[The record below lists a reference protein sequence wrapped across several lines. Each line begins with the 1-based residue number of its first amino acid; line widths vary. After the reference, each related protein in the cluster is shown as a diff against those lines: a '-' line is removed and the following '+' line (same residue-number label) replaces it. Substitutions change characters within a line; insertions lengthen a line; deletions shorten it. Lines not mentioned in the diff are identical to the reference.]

1 MIQGRPSMRK
11 QFLIFCLISIPLI
24 LGLGYLNKYF
34 LWAFIVVGP
43 LVILGSIDFFQK
55 GSAIRRNYPLLG
67 MGRYYMEEWRPKV
80 YQYFI
85 ESDTDGT
92 PISRIFRSIVYQ
104 RSKNELDTVPF
115 GTQIDVNATGYEW
128 IGHSM
133 YPLKGKEVNK
143 NDLYIKVGER
153 NCKKPYDLSLFN
165 ISAMSFGALSDVAV
179 ESLNKGAKIGGFAH
193 NTGEGGLSPYHLKHG
208 GDLIWQIGTG
218 YFGCRT
224 LDGKFDEEKFREN
237 ASRDSVK
244 MIEIKLSQGAK
255 PGKGGIL
262 PGVKNTPEIAAI
274 RGVEPFK
281 DVYSPA
287 SHSTF
292 NSPETMLE
300 FIEKVRELS
309 GGKPVGIKF
318 CMGHRKDFEDLC
330 KSMVQT
336 GMFPD
341 YIACDGGEGGTG
353 AAPLEFCSSIG
364 MSKRDGLILT
374 ADYLRKYDLKDKVK
388 LISGGKILT
397 GFQLIK
403 ILALG
408 ADACYSA
415 RGMMLSL
422 GCIQSLLCNK
432 NTCPTGVTT
441 QDPWLKVGLVVEDKY
456 QRVANYHEA
465 TIESV
470 IEILAACA
478 LTSPKELD
486 RARIW
491 RRVGVATIKN
501 YEELFPT
508 QPV

>member
-1 MIQGRPSMRK
+1 MRK
-11 QFLIFCLISIPLI
+11 QFLYFCFISVTLI
-24 LGLGYLNKYF
+24 LGLSLISKYF

-43 LVILGSIDFFQK
+43 LVVLGLIDFFQK
-55 GSAIRRNYPLLG
+55 KSTIRRNYPLLG
-67 MGRYYMEEWRPKV
+67 MGRYIMEDWRPKI

-104 RSKNELDTVPF
+104 RSKNVLDTVPF

-133 YPLKGKEVNK
+133 YPLHKEEVNHD
-143 NDLYIKVGER
+143 DLYIKVGEK
-153 NCKKPYDLSLFN
+153 NCKKPYNLSLFN
-165 ISAMSFGALSDVAV
+165 ISAMSYGALSDVAV
-179 ESLNKGAKIGGFAH
+179 ESLNRGAKVGGFAH

-224 LDGKFDEEKFREN
+224 ADGKFDEERFKEN
-237 ASRDSVK
+237 AVRDSVK

-262 PGVKNTPEIAAI
+262 PGVKNTPEIAAA
-274 RGVEPFK
+274 RGVEPWKTVF
-281 DVYSPA
+281 SPSA
-287 SHSTF
+287 HSIF

-300 FIEKVRELS
+300 FIEKLRELS

-330 KSMVQT
+330 KCMVKT
-336 GMFPD
+336 GMLPD
-341 YIACDGGEGGTG
+341 FISIDGGEGGTG
-353 AAPLEFCSSIG
+353 AAPLEFCTSVG
-364 MSKRDGLILT
+364 MAKREGLILT
-374 ADYLRKYDLKDKVK
+374 ADYLQKYNLKDKIK
-388 LISGGKILT
+388 LISAGKIFT

-403 ILALG
+403 TLAIG

-432 NTCPTGVTT
+432 NTCPTGITT
-441 QDPWLKVGLVVEDKY
+441 QDPWLKAGLVVEEKY
-456 QRVANYHEA
+456 QRVANYHQA
-465 TIESV
+465 TIASV
-470 IEILAACA
+470 VEILAACR
-478 LTSPKELD
+478 LHSPKELD
-486 RARIW
+486 RSRIW

-508 QPV
+508 LLI